1 MEKSNEDTLSE
12 VRRYLT
18 DLMVFEGGK
27 FVVPIEV
34 KAEKIVAPVGEEV
47 APPQAVEPIIGQ
59 MAPAE
64 EIVAAVRKEADA
76 DAMDLPTPATAIVAA
91 ADGKAPGQA
100 EDPIADDGNALEI
113 FRQQI
118 CDCSKCPLGSTR
130 QNFVFGAGNPAAG
143 IMFVGEAPGADEDR
157 QGEPFVGAAGQLLN
171 KIISAMDLR
180 REDVYICN
188 ILKCRPP
195 NNRDPQPDEIEQCEP
210 FLKRQIE
217 LIQPKVICTLG
228 RFAAQTLLRSSDS
241 MGHMRGQSHQYE
253 GIPLVATYHPAALL
267 RNAQWKRPTW
277 EDMKRVRQ
285 IYDGVEL

>member
-34 KAEKIVAPVGEEV
+34 KAEKIVAPMGEEV
-47 APPQAVEPIIGQ
+47 APPQAAEPIIGQ
-59 MAPAE
+59 MALAE
-64 EIVAAVRKEADA
+64 EIVTSVRKEADA

-100 EDPIADDGNALEI
+100 EDSIADDGNALEI

-118 CDCSKCPLGSTR
+118 CDCSKCSLCSTR

-210 FLKRQIE
+210 YLKRQIE

-277 EDMKRVRQ
+277 VDMKRVRQ

>member
-1 MEKSNEDTLSE
+1 MQKSNEDTLSE

-34 KAEKIVAPVGEEV
+34 KAEEIVAPVGEEV
-47 APPQAVEPIIGQ
+47 APPQAAEPIIGQ

-76 DAMDLPTPATAIVAA
+76 DAMDLPTPATAIVAE

-118 CDCSKCPLGSTR
+118 CDCSKCSLCSTR
-130 QNFVFGAGNPAAG
+130 QNFVFGAGNSAAG

-210 FLKRQIE
+210 YLKRQIE

>member
-12 VRRYLT
+12 IRRYLT

-34 KAEKIVAPVGEEV
+34 KAEKIVAPMGEEV
-47 APPQAVEPIIGQ
+47 APPQAAEPIIGQ
-59 MAPAE
+59 MALAE
-64 EIVAAVRKEADA
+64 EIVTSVRKEADA

-100 EDPIADDGNALEI
+100 EDSIADDGNALEI

-118 CDCSKCPLGSTR
+118 CDCSKCSLCSTR
-130 QNFVFGAGNPAAG
+130 QNFVFGAGNSAAG

-210 FLKRQIE
+210 YLKRQIE

-277 EDMKRVRQ
+277 VDMKRVRQ

>member
-34 KAEKIVAPVGEEV
+34 KAEKIVAQVGEEV
-47 APPQAVEPIIGQ
+47 ATPQSAEPIIGQ

-118 CDCSKCPLGSTR
+118 CDCSKCSLCSTR

-210 FLKRQIE
+210 HLKRQIE

-241 MGHMRGQSHQYE
+241 MGRMRDQSHQYE

-285 IYDGVEL
+285 IYDGVEI

>member
-34 KAEKIVAPVGEEV
+34 KAEEIVAPVGEEV
-47 APPQAVEPIIGQ
+47 APPQAAEPIIGQ

-91 ADGKAPGQA
+91 TDGKAPGQA
-100 EDPIADDGNALEI
+100 EDSIADDGNALEI

-118 CDCSKCPLGSTR
+118 CDCSKCSLCSTR
-130 QNFVFGAGNPAAG
+130 QNFVFGAGNSAAG

-210 FLKRQIE
+210 YLKRQIE

-285 IYDGVEL
+285 IYDGVEI

>member
-34 KAEKIVAPVGEEV
+34 KAEEIVAPVGEEV
-47 APPQAVEPIIGQ
+47 APPQAAEPIIGQ
-59 MAPAE
+59 MALAE
-64 EIVAAVRKEADA
+64 EIVTSVRKEADA

-100 EDPIADDGNALEI
+100 EDSIADDGNALEI

-118 CDCSKCPLGSTR
+118 CDCSKCSLCSTR

-195 NNRDPQPDEIEQCEP
+195 NNRDPQPEEIEQCEP
-210 FLKRQIE
+210 YLKRQIE

-277 EDMKRVRQ
+277 VDMKRVRQ
-285 IYDGVEL
+285 IYDGVEI

>member
-34 KAEKIVAPVGEEV
+34 KAEEIVAPVGEEV
-47 APPQAVEPIIGQ
+47 APPQAAEPIIGQ
-59 MAPAE
+59 MALAE
-64 EIVAAVRKEADA
+64 EIVTSVRKEADA

-100 EDPIADDGNALEI
+100 EDSIADDGNALEI

-118 CDCSKCPLGSTR
+118 CDCSKCSLCSTR

-195 NNRDPQPDEIEQCEP
+195 NNRDPQPEEIEQCEP
-210 FLKRQIE
+210 YLKRQIE

-277 EDMKRVRQ
+277 VDMKRVRQ
-285 IYDGVEL
+285 IYDGVGL

>member
-34 KAEKIVAPVGEEV
+34 KAEKIVAPMGEEV
-47 APPQAVEPIIGQ
+47 APPQAAEPIIGQ

-76 DAMDLPTPATAIVAA
+76 DAMDLPTHVTAIVAA

-118 CDCSKCPLGSTR
+118 CDCSKCSLCSTR

-210 FLKRQIE
+210 YLKRQIE

>member
-34 KAEKIVAPVGEEV
+34 KAEEIVAPVGEEV
-47 APPQAVEPIIGQ
+47 APPQAAEPIIGQ

-91 ADGKAPGQA
+91 TDGKAPGQA
-100 EDPIADDGNALEI
+100 EDSIADDGNALEI

-118 CDCSKCPLGSTR
+118 CDCSKCSLCSTR

-210 FLKRQIE
+210 YLKRQIE

-285 IYDGVEL
+285 IYDGVEI

>member
-34 KAEKIVAPVGEEV
+34 KAEKIVAPMGEEV
-47 APPQAVEPIIGQ
+47 APPQAAEPIIGQ

-64 EIVAAVRKEADA
+64 EIVAAVRKEANA
-76 DAMDLPTPATAIVAA
+76 DAMDLPTPAIAIVAA

-118 CDCSKCPLGSTR
+118 CDCSKCSLCSTR

-217 LIQPKVICTLG
+217 LIKPKVICTLG

-241 MGHMRGQSHQYE
+241 MGHMRDQSHQYE

>member
-34 KAEKIVAPVGEEV
+34 K
-47 APPQAVEPIIGQ
+47 
-59 MAPAE
+59 AE

-100 EDPIADDGNALEI
+100 EDSIADDGNALEI

-118 CDCSKCPLGSTR
+118 CDCSKCSLCSTR

-210 FLKRQIE
+210 YLKRQIE

-228 RFAAQTLLRSSDS
+228 RFAAQTLLRNSDS

-285 IYDGVEL
+285 IYDGVEI

>member
-1 MEKSNEDTLSE
+1 MEKSNEDALSQA
-12 VRRYLT
+12 RRYLT
-18 DLMVFEGGK
+18 DLMVFEGAK

-34 KAEKIVAPVGEEV
+34 KAEKTSSL
-47 APPQAVEPIIGQ
+47 QAVEPTVAP

-64 EIVAAVRKEADA
+64 EIVAAVGEEADA
-76 DAMDLPTPATAIVAA
+76 DATDLPTPATAMVAA
-91 ADGKAPGQA
+91 ADGQADGQAPGQA
-100 EDPIADDGNALEI
+100 EEPIADDGNALDI

-118 CDCSKCPLGSTR
+118 CDCSKCSLGSTR

-210 FLKRQIE
+210 YLKRQIE

-241 MGHMRGQSHQYE
+241 MGRMRGQAHQYE